1 MILPAWRRRFVESV
15 YATHNSSPQ
24 IVAALGRCLSHAGPS
39 DRILNVGSGYGRR
52 SPKTTNFDYVQTPSV
67 DCRGAAERLPFRSAA
82 FNVIIT
88 QETLEHVREP
98 DVAVSEM
105 YRVLTP
111 GGLLYCQVPFVIGY
125 HPGPTDFWRFS
136 REGIVQI
143 LERAGFSCDE
153 IGIAVGPATGFY
165 RIAVEFIAVIASRVS
180 RNLYIPTKA
189 AFALALAPV
198 KLLDIALVNAAQADR
213 IAGGYY
219 VIARKPAERAS

>member
-1 MILPAWRRRFVESV
+1 MIYSMWRRRFVETV

-24 IVAALGRCLSHAGPS
+24 IVAALGRCLSHVGPS
-39 DRILNVGSGYGRR
+39 DRILNVGSGHSRR
-52 SPKTTNFDYVQTPSV
+52 LSQTTNFDYVQTPTV
-67 DCRGAAERLPFRSAA
+67 DCRGAAERLPFRSGA
-82 FNVIIT
+82 FNVVIT

-136 REGIVQI
+136 REGIAQI

-165 RIAVEFIAVIASRVS
+165 RIAVEFIAVTACWVS
-180 RNLYIPTKA
+180 QSLYIPTKA
-189 AFALALAPV
+189 VFALALAPLKV
-198 KLLDIALVNAAQADR
+198 LDVVLVNVAQADR

-219 VIARKPAERAS
+219 VIARKGAERTS